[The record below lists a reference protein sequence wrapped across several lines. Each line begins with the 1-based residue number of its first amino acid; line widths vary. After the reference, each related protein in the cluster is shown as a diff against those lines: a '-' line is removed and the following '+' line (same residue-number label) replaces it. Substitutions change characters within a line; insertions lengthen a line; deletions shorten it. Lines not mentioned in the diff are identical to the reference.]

1 MKPAPIVIAGT
12 VMGLAG
18 LFSFNS
24 TAVKLSLGSLP
35 AATAPPGSTAPATTT
50 TTTTT
55 APRAGGSSPPRTT
68 ATTRTT
74 TTAAPTTTTTTAAP
88 TATRSATGAAT
99 NYSFGIL
106 SVKVTVSGSKITNIS
121 IASIDD
127 GGNPRSAYIDQASI
141 PLLEQQAL
149 SAQSASIQGVSG
161 ASYTT
166 AGFEQS
172 LQSALTKLGL

>member
-1 MKPAPIVIAGT
+1 MKPAPMVIAGT

-18 LFSFNS
+18 LLSFNS
-24 TAVKLSLGSLP
+24 TAVKLSLGALP
-35 AATAPPGSTAPATTT
+35 AATAPPGSTTPA

-55 APRAGGSSPPRTT
+55 APRAGGPTPTPTT
-68 ATTRTT
+68 AGV
-74 TTAAPTTTTTTAAP
+74 PTTTTTAPSAAG
-88 TATRSATGAAT
+88 SATGAAA
-99 NYSFGIL
+99 NYSYGIL
-106 SVKVTVSGSKITNIS
+106 SVKVSVSGTNITNIS

-127 GGNPRSAYIDQASI
+127 GGNPRSAYIDQASL

-149 SAQSASIQGVSG
+149 SAQSANIQGVSG

-172 LQSALTKLGL
+172 LQSALSKLGL

>member
-12 VMGLAG
+12 VIGLAG
-18 LFSFNS
+18 LLSFNS
-24 TAVKLSLGSLP
+24 SAVKLSLGALP
-35 AATAPPGSTAPATTT
+35 AATAPPGSTAA
-50 TTTTT
+50 TTTT
-55 APRAGGSSPPRTT
+55 APPTGGTAPPTGGTT
-68 ATTRTT
+68 PTTSGV
-74 TTAAPTTTTTTAAP
+74 ATTTTTAAP
-88 TATRSATGAAT
+88 TGSRSATGAAT

-106 SVKVTVSGSKITNIS
+106 AVKVSVSGSKITNIS

-141 PLLEQQAL
+141 PLLEQQAMT
-149 SAQSASIQGVSG
+149 AQSAQIQGVSG

-172 LQSALTKLGL
+172 LQSALSKLGL

>member
-1 MKPAPIVIAGT
+1 MKTAPAVIAGT
-12 VMGLAG
+12 FIGLAG
-18 LFSFNS
+18 LLSFNS
-24 TAVKLSLGSLP
+24 TAVKLSFGALP

-50 TTTTT
+50 TAPAAGGSTPPPTTKTTT
-55 APRAGGSSPPRTT
+55 APP
-68 ATTRTT
+68 
-74 TTAAPTTTTTTAAP
+74 TAA
-88 TATRSATGAAT
+88 RSATGTAM
-99 NYSFGIL
+99 NYVFGIL
-106 SVKVTVSGSKITNIS
+106 SVKVTVSGSTITNIS

-149 SAQSASIQGVSG
+149 SAQSATIQGVSG

-172 LQSALTKLGL
+172 LQSALSKLGL